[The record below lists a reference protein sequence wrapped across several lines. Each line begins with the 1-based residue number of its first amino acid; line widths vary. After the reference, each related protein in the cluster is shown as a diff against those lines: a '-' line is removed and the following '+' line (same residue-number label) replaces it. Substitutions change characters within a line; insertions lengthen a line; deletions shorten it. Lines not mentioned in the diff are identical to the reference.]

1 MASQPN
7 TTFPEHSIGRSP
19 GFTDFVDR
27 WIYVFMAGLF
37 IVTTLVG
44 FIPDS
49 LAKIAAV
56 EAGER
61 APFPP
66 VLHLHAV
73 LMGSW
78 LLLLLTQTTLMA
90 TGRPARHKRLG
101 ITAMVLAPA
110 IVATGFVLVPTIYG
124 QIWNAAQSAP
134 PEASAQMQGLLAMIG
149 NIALLQIRAGLLFA
163 LFVILALKARKTDPG
178 MHKRLI
184 ILATVIPL
192 PAAIDRISWIPHSFP
207 EAAYSADL
215 YVLAWI
221 APMFVWDRYRLGR
234 IHKAYVIWLSVFIP
248 CAIAVHLLWNSA
260 WWQNFVPGLMGYGS

>member
-1 MASQPN
+1 MASTSTLPD
-7 TTFPEHSIGRSP
+7 
-19 GFTDFVDR
+19 TDGPMGSATLSGAVDR
-27 WIYVFMAGLF
+27 WIFVFMAGLF

-44 FIPDS
+44 FVPDS

-56 EAGER
+56 EAGHR

-78 LLLLLTQTTLMA
+78 LLLLLAQTSLMA
-90 TGRPARHKRLG
+90 TGRPTHHKKLG
-101 ITAMVLAPA
+101 LASFVLAPA
-110 IVATGFVLVPTIYG
+110 IVVTGFVLVPTMYG
-124 QIWNAAQSAP
+124 QVWTAAQNAP
-134 PEASAQMQGLLAMIG
+134 PQMTSQMEGVLAFVS

-163 LFVILALKARKTDPG
+163 LFVILALMARKTDPST
-178 MHKRLI
+178 HKRLI

-192 PAAIDRISWIPHSFP
+192 PAAIDRISWLPHSFP

-221 APMFVWDRYRLGR
+221 APMFAWDLFRMGR
-234 IHKAYVIWLSVFIP
+234 VHRAYIIWLAGFVP
-248 CAIAVHLLWNSA
+248 GAIAVNLLWGSA
-260 WWQNFVPGLMGYGS
+260 WWQNIVPGLMGFSS